1 MNASD
6 LLQVW
11 ELGQRLPPLERLL
24 LLLASAG
31 WQDAG
36 SLTLGHKNR
45 ALLTLRQDIFGPHME
60 CIVLCPHCATRL
72 EFTLSTTLF
81 LDTAPP
87 RSAETLNV
95 EHGAY
100 SLTVRQ
106 PLLRDLDS
114 AGGQGASLYAQCLL
128 EAHSGEKAVAVE
140 DLPGDVRQEVAKAL
154 QEDDPLLNIQLA
166 LKCADCG
173 ELWRSTLDVL
183 AFLWQEIDQWGQRML
198 RTIHKLASAYGW
210 SESEIL
216 ALSAWRRNRY
226 LEILDHG

>member
-11 ELGQRLPPLERLL
+11 EIGQRLPPLERLF

-36 SLTLGHKNR
+36 SLTLGRKNR
-45 ALLTLRQDIFGPHME
+45 ALLTLRQDLFGPQME
-60 CIVLCPHCATRL
+60 CVVLCPHCAARL

-81 LDTAPP
+81 LDAMPP

-95 EHGAY
+95 EHDAY
-100 SLTVRQ
+100 VLTVRQ
-106 PLLRDLDS
+106 PLLRDLKS
-114 AGGQGASLYAQCLL
+114 AVGQGASLYAQCLL
-128 EAHSGEKAVAVE
+128 EAHSGEKPIAVE
-140 DLPGDVRQEVAKAL
+140 DLPGEARQEVAIAL

-166 LKCADCG
+166 LKCSNCG
-173 ELWRSTLDVL
+173 ELWRSTLDVM
-183 AFLWQEIDQWGQRML
+183 AFLWKEIEQWGQRML
-198 RTIHKLASAYGW
+198 RTVHRLASAYGW

-216 ALSAWRRNRY
+216 ALSAWRRKRY
-226 LEILDHG
+226 LEILDSG